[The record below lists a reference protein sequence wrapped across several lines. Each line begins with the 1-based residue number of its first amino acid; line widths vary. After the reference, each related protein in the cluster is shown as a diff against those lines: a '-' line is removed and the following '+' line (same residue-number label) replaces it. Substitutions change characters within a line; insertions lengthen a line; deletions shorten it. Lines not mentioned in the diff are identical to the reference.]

1 MIQER
6 TPFDSIEGALEYVA
20 LLREAIEKA
29 KKDLAAEIDRASA
42 ARVDRRLEALQL
54 IAYKIDRLGCHMGT
68 SHRILNDLRILR
80 RLLLGERRKP
90 ARKIRIASSR

>member
-6 TPFDSIEGALEYVA
+6 TPFDSTEGALEYVA

-29 KKDLAAEIDRASA
+29 RKDVAADIGRASA
-42 ARVDRRLEALQL
+42 ARVGRRLEALQL
-54 IAYKIDRLGCHMGT
+54 IAYKIERLGCHMGT

-80 RLLLGERRKP
+80 RLLLDERRKP
-90 ARKIRIASSR
+90 ARRIRIAASR